1 MPQLP
6 TLVDMLKAGVH
17 FGHLKSKWH
26 PKMSQYIYS
35 VRHNIHILD
44 LEHTAKQLES
54 VLGEIRKTV
63 AAGGQVLFVSIKKQ
77 ATVTVREAAER
88 TGMPYIVDRWLGG
101 VFTNWG
107 VVSKLIQRLDK
118 LESEQTRGLWA
129 QYSKKEQLEMQKDM
143 ERLMLSV
150 GGIRNMTKLPAM
162 VFLVGVREG
171 KNAINEANK
180 AKVPVVGI
188 VDTDTNPTK
197 VGFPIP
203 ANDDALKSVQLI
215 VDLVAL
221 AVEEGKQEALAHAA
235 PVQTV

>member
-1 MPQLP
+1 
-6 TLVDMLKAGVH
+6 
-17 FGHLKSKWH
+17 
-26 PKMSQYIYS
+26 MSQYIYS

-54 VLGEIRKTV
+54 VLGAIRKTV

-77 ATVTVREAAER
+77 ATVAVLEAAER

-235 PVQTV
+235 PVQAV